1 MRDSPACLGAAVRVS
16 GTRFEE
22 SSGIFVFAG
31 TWRCGRRNGGLRGP
45 SSSRR
50 SQSRAAAAATCHPAA
65 DAEHDEYARLLAE
78 VHEYFT
84 TRHRF
89 RGGREIGSGA
99 YGAAIAY
106 TETLTEDTREGGSGN
121 GNGDAGRRNTT
132 RRTRKVIVKVAFN
145 ADSDA
150 SIANEA
156 AHLAAVRGAEH
167 IVRLLYEG
175 PTAARE
181 LSRRTLVEDLEEH
194 GDWETILGRFIA
206 AGRRVPNRILWGVF
220 LCLTRAVI
228 GMAYPRGA
236 DANAPPAREEMQE
249 GRAPSTLAHQDI
261 TLKNTVVG
269 SWDRTVPERRFSPI
283 TKAINRFRQRGFLP
297 ADAEFG
303 DRVGYLDNID
313 QIGRAMLWLA
323 IGHRGYEIE
332 DAEIPKLGDDDNN
345 NDDGD
350 GDDGE
355 QAEQRPPAL
364 RTIQSRT
371 HPHLIDGSIAE
382 DLRTTIRRCR
392 AADRAKRPGLGEL
405 LRICLD
411 AVVTGARAA
420 AEYAYLNEPAP
431 EFEADHMLD
440 WLIQAFIL
448 NGDETG
454 PVALAGGEEVPAG
467 EYGGGGSGDI
477 DMQGT

>member
-1 MRDSPACLGAAVRVS
+1 M
-16 GTRFEE
+16 
-22 SSGIFVFAG
+22 SS
-31 TWRCGRRNGGLRGP
+31 
-45 SSSRR
+45 
-50 SQSRAAAAATCHPAA
+50 AA

-89 RGGREIGSGA
+89 KGGREIGSGA

-106 TETLTEDTREGGSGN
+106 TETLTEGAGEGGSRN
-121 GNGDAGRRNTT
+121 GNGDAGQRNTGQ
-132 RRTRKVIVKVAFN
+132 RTRKVIVKVAFD

-150 SIANEA
+150 SVANEVK
-156 AHLAAVRGAEH
+156 HLAAVRGAEH

-175 PTAARE
+175 PTAAQV
-181 LSRRTLVEDLEEH
+181 LSRRTLVEDFEEH

-206 AGRRVPNRILWGVF
+206 AGRRIPNRILWGVF

-236 DANAPPAREEMQE
+236 DADAPLAREETQD

-261 TLKNTVVG
+261 TLKNTVLIDFG
-269 SWDRTVPERRFSPI
+269 NATL
-283 TKAINRFRQRGFLP
+283 LP
-297 ADAEFG
+297 ADAKFG
-303 DRVGYLDNID
+303 NRVGYLDNID

-332 DAEIPKLGDDDNN
+332 DVEIPKVGGDDNN
-345 NDDGD
+345 NGD
-350 GDDGE
+350 GNDGE
-355 QAEQRPPAL
+355 QAEQRSPAL

-371 HPHLIDGSIAE
+371 HPHLTDGSIAE

-392 AADRAKRPGLGEL
+392 AVDRAKRPGLGEL
-405 LRICLD
+405 LHICLD
-411 AVVTGARAA
+411 AVVTGARTAA
-420 AEYAYLNEPAP
+420 DYAYLNEPAP

-440 WLIQAFIL
+440 RLIQAFIL
-448 NGDETG
+448 DGDETG
-454 PVALAGGEEVPAG
+454 PAALAGGEKAPAG
-467 EYGGGGSGDI
+467 EYGGGGGGDV
-477 DMQGT
+477 DMREI

>member
-1 MRDSPACLGAAVRVS
+1 M
-16 GTRFEE
+16 
-22 SSGIFVFAG
+22 SSV
-31 TWRCGRRNGGLRGP
+31 
-45 SSSRR
+45 
-50 SQSRAAAAATCHPAA
+50 A
-65 DAEHDEYARLLAE
+65 DAEYDEHARLLAE

-89 RGGREIGSGA
+89 KGGREIGSGA

-106 TETLTEDTREGGSGN
+106 TETLTEGAGEGGSGN
-121 GNGDAGRRNTT
+121 GNGDAGRTNTT
-132 RRTRKVIVKVAFN
+132 RRTRKVIVKVAFD

-167 IVRLLYEG
+167 IVRLLCEG
-175 PTAARE
+175 PTAAHV

-206 AGRRVPNRILWGVF
+206 AGRRIPNRILWGVF

-236 DANAPPAREEMQE
+236 DADAPPAREEMQG

-269 SWDRTVPERRFSPI
+269 SWDKTDPEHRFSPI
-283 TKAINRFRQRGFLP
+283 TKAN
-297 ADAEFG
+297 
-303 DRVGYLDNID
+303 NID

-332 DAEIPKLGDDDNN
+332 DVEIPKLAVDDSNN
-345 NDDGD
+345 GD

-355 QAEQRPPAL
+355 RAEQRPPAL

-392 AADRAKRPGLGEL
+392 AVDRAERPGLGEL

-411 AVVTGARAA
+411 AVVTGARTAA
-420 AEYAYLNEPAP
+420 DYAYLNQPTP

-448 NGDETG
+448 DGDETG
-454 PVALAGGEEVPAG
+454 LVALAGGEEAPAG
-467 EYGGGGSGDI
+467 E
-477 DMQGT
+477 

>member
-1 MRDSPACLGAAVRVS
+1 M
-16 GTRFEE
+16 
-22 SSGIFVFAG
+22 SS
-31 TWRCGRRNGGLRGP
+31 
-45 SSSRR
+45 
-50 SQSRAAAAATCHPAA
+50 AA
-65 DAEHDEYARLLAE
+65 DAEYDEHARLLAE

-89 RGGREIGSGA
+89 KGGREIGSGA

-106 TETLTEDTREGGSGN
+106 TETLTESAGGGGSGN
-121 GNGDAGRRNTT
+121 GNGGAAQRNDTQL
-132 RRTRKVIVKVAFN
+132 TRKVIVKVAFD

-156 AHLAAVRGAEH
+156 AHLTAVRGAEH

-175 PTAARE
+175 PTAAHA

-206 AGRRVPNRILWGVF
+206 AGRRIPNRILWGVF

-236 DANAPPAREEMQE
+236 DADAPPAREEMQD

-261 TLKNTVVG
+261 TLKNVVVG
-269 SWDRTVPERRFSPI
+269 SWDKTDPEHRFSPI
-283 TKAINRFRQRGFLP
+283 TKANFGNATLLP

-303 DRVGYLDNID
+303 DKVGYLDNID

-332 DAEIPKLGDDDNN
+332 DVEIPKLGDDDNDN
-345 NDDGD
+345 GH

-392 AADRAKRPGLGEL
+392 AVDRAQRPGLGEL

-411 AVVTGARAA
+411 AVVTGARTAA
-420 AEYAYLNEPAP
+420 DYAYLNEPAP

-440 WLIQAFIL
+440 WLIQAFVL
-448 NGDETG
+448 DGDEMR
-454 PVALAGGEEVPAG
+454 PVDLAGGEEASAR
-467 EYGGGGSGDI
+467 EYGGGEGGDI
-477 DMQGT
+477 NMQGI

>member
-1 MRDSPACLGAAVRVS
+1 MLS
-16 GTRFEE
+16 
-22 SSGIFVFAG
+22 
-31 TWRCGRRNGGLRGP
+31 
-45 SSSRR
+45 
-50 SQSRAAAAATCHPAA
+50 AA

-84 TRHRF
+84 SRHRF
-89 RGGREIGSGA
+89 KGGREIGSGA

-106 TETLTEDTREGGSGN
+106 TETLTEGAGEGGSGN
-121 GNGDAGRRNTT
+121 GSGDAGRRDTG
-132 RRTRKVIVKVAFN
+132 RRTRRVIVKVAFD

-150 SIANEA
+150 SVANEA
-156 AHLAAVRGAEH
+156 RHLAAVRGAEH

-175 PTAARE
+175 PTAAQV
-181 LSRRTLVEDLEEH
+181 LSRRTLVEDLEEY

-206 AGRRVPNRILWGVF
+206 AGRRIPNRILWGVF

-236 DANAPPAREEMQE
+236 DADAQPAREEMQD

-261 TLKNTVVG
+261 TLKNAVVG
-269 SWDRTVPERRFSPI
+269 LWDKTDPEHRFSPI
-283 TKAINRFRQRGFLP
+283 TKAN
-297 ADAEFG
+297 
-303 DRVGYLDNID
+303 NID

-332 DAEIPKLGDDDNN
+332 DVEIPKVGGDDNN
-345 NDDGD
+345 NSNGD

-392 AADRAKRPGLGEL
+392 AVDRAKRPGLREL
-405 LRICLD
+405 LHICLD
-411 AVVTGARAA
+411 AVVTGARTAA
-420 AEYAYLNEPAP
+420 DYAYLNKPAP

-448 NGDETG
+448 DGDETG
-454 PVALAGGEEVPAG
+454 PVDLAGGEEAPAG
-467 EYGGGGSGDI
+467 EYGGGGGGGI
-477 DMQGT
+477 DMRGV